1 MYTASPFNS
10 IPLLL
15 NKETAIIPAV
25 SSADPS
31 FYKILQCKESSYN
44 QESPSPWRVNH
55 VSPWHRSVWNPV
67 DSTYQKYLQT
77 LGFKYPSHS
86 HKGLN
91 YTNVHGNQAKIN
103 PNYPIGLIVYSPIKI
118 EQYYQTTE
126 QASLHLPHSGHWQ
139 VMNMITGE
147 IMIEPNFS

>member
-15 NKETAIIPAV
+15 NKDPAIIPTV
-25 SSADPS
+25 SSDSS
-31 FYKILQCKESSYN
+31 FNKTLECKYGFMN
-44 QESPSPWRVNH
+44 VQH
-55 VSPWHRSVWNPV
+55 VSPWHRSVWNPIN
-67 DSTYQKYLQT
+67 SSYQNYLQT
-77 LGFKYPSHS
+77 LGFKFPTHS
-86 HKGLN
+86 QSGLY

-103 PNYPIGLIVYSPIKI
+103 PNYPIGLITYTPNKS

-126 QASLHLPHSGHWQ
+126 EASLHLPHSGHWQ

-147 IMIEPNFS
+147 IMIEPSWK